1 MNPRKTAL
9 ALGTAAALTLAASGA
24 VPAAAAGPCAQVSST
39 CSPADV
45 AKDHAGE
52 KTADVKAGVKAGVRT
67 DVRTDVR
74 KDPGGGK
81 PRDGR
86 PGCGPE
92 KTDHPGKPG
101 KPDNKDNG
109 ISQEAFAK
117 ALAAELGVGYDRALR
132 AVKELDALTEKGR
145 VDPDSAGFG
154 AVAEHLGVTPDRL
167 EQALRNVKRALAG
180 AEPA

>member
-9 ALGTAAALTLAASGA
+9 ALGAAAALTLAASGA
-24 VPAAAAGPCAQVSST
+24 APAAAAGPCAQVSST

-45 AKDHAGE
+45 AKDHAGA
-52 KTADVKAGVKAGVRT
+52 KTADGKAGVRT

-81 PRDGR
+81 PRDGG

-92 KTDHPGKPG
+92 KTDQRGKPG
-101 KPDNKDNG
+101 EPDKKG
-109 ISQEAFAK
+109 HGLSREAFAK

-154 AVAEHLGVTPDRL
+154 AVAGHLGVTPDRL

-180 AEPA
+180 TEPA

>member
-9 ALGTAAALTLAASGA
+9 ALGAAAALTLAASGA

-45 AKDHAGE
+45 AKDHAG
-52 KTADVKAGVKAGVRT
+52 ADGKAGVRT

-81 PRDGR
+81 PRDGG

-92 KTDHPGKPG
+92 KTDQRGKPG
-101 KPDNKDNG
+101 EPDKKDHG
-109 ISQEAFAK
+109 LSREAFAK

-154 AVAEHLGVTPDRL
+154 AVAGHLGVTPDRL

-180 AEPA
+180 TEPA

>member
-45 AKDHAGE
+45 RADAGADL
-52 KTADVKAGVKAGVRT
+52 KTHVKI
-67 DVRTDVR
+67 DVRTER
-74 KDPGGGK
+74 DPGGGK
-81 PRDGR
+81 PRDGK

-92 KTDHPGKPG
+92 KSDKRGKFGEKDH
-101 KPDNKDNG
+101 G
-109 ISQEAFAK
+109 ISREAFAK
-117 ALAAELGVGYDRALR
+117 ALAAELGVGHDRALR
-132 AVKELDALTEKGR
+132 AVKELDALSEKGR

-154 AVAEHLGVTPDRL
+154 AVAAHLGVTPDRL
-167 EQALRNVKRALAG
+167 EQALRNVKRALA
-180 AEPA
+180 ASEPA